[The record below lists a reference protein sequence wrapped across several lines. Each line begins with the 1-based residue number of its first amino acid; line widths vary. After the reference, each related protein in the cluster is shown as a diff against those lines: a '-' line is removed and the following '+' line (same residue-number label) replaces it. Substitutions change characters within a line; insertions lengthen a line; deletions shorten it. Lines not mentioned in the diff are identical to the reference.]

1 MSIFLR
7 IMRYAAA
14 YKYRLILAY
23 FSSIGVAAFALVIP
37 RIIGE
42 AVDQVIGSG
51 DLRPLVM
58 LALAALAVSVGRGVC
73 AYGQQYLGES
83 LGQRVAYD
91 IRNLYF
97 DKMQTLS
104 FAFHDSQ
111 KSGDLMSRATADVE
125 GIRMFIQ
132 GGAIRGAF
140 MILLIVG
147 VAVIL
152 IMTSWK
158 LALMSLVFMPLII
171 LRTSTIMMAMRR
183 NWMAEREEMGRL
195 NTLLQENLSGQRVVK
210 AFAAEDHEKEKF
222 TKGASLVAHYGY
234 TAEKLQAITTSLN
247 NFFFL
252 GGTGVILW
260 FGGSEVVKGH
270 LTEGQLVSF
279 LLYMGL
285 LSMPVRMFAF
295 IVNSFARALSTGER
309 IFFLLDAESPVQE
322 KEQASTMPKVNG
334 LVEFKNVSFRYD
346 ESGRD
351 AITGI
356 NIEAPV
362 SNIVAILGAPGSGK
376 STLVHLIPR
385 FYDVSAGAITIDG
398 TDIRDVTLN
407 SLRANVGIVQQDIFI
422 FTSTIRA
429 NIAYGSI
436 HASDEDVKRVAEL
449 AQLHDF
455 IMALPDGY
463 DTYVGERG
471 STLSGGQRQR
481 LAIARTLL
489 LDPPVL
495 ILDDSTS
502 SVDTETEH
510 LIQKALENVME
521 GRTTFVIAH
530 RLSSVQKADKV
541 LVLSKGAIVQQ
552 GTHTD
557 LLSQPGPYKEIYEL
571 QLRPQEPNAMTN
583 DDSGS
588 VSSNQLESPQQTSF
602 QNG

>member
-1 MSIFLR
+1 
-7 IMRYAAA
+7 MRYAAA

-158 LALMSLVFMPLII
+158 LALMSLIFMPLII

-210 AFAAEDHEKEKF
+210 AFAAE
-222 TKGASLVAHYGY
+222 
-234 TAEKLQAITTSLN
+234 
-247 NFFFL
+247 
-252 GGTGVILW
+252 
-260 FGGSEVVKGH
+260 
-270 LTEGQLVSF
+270 
-279 LLYMGL
+279 
-285 LSMPVRMFAF
+285 
-295 IVNSFARALSTGER
+295 
-309 IFFLLDAESPVQE
+309 
-322 KEQASTMPKVNG
+322 
-334 LVEFKNVSFRYD
+334 
-346 ESGRD
+346 
-351 AITGI
+351 
-356 NIEAPV
+356 
-362 SNIVAILGAPGSGK
+362 
-376 STLVHLIPR
+376 
-385 FYDVSAGAITIDG
+385 
-398 TDIRDVTLN
+398 
-407 SLRANVGIVQQDIFI
+407 
-422 FTSTIRA
+422 
-429 NIAYGSI
+429 
-436 HASDEDVKRVAEL
+436 
-449 AQLHDF
+449 
-455 IMALPDGY
+455 
-463 DTYVGERG
+463 
-471 STLSGGQRQR
+471 
-481 LAIARTLL
+481 
-489 LDPPVL
+489 
-495 ILDDSTS
+495 
-502 SVDTETEH
+502 EH
-510 LIQKALENVME
+510 
-521 GRTTFVIAH
+521 
-530 RLSSVQKADKV
+530 
-541 LVLSKGAIVQQ
+541 
-552 GTHTD
+552 
-557 LLSQPGPYKEIYEL
+557 
-571 QLRPQEPNAMTN
+571 
-583 DDSGS
+583 
-588 VSSNQLESPQQTSF
+588 
-602 QNG
+602 

>member
-1 MSIFLR
+1 
-7 IMRYAAA
+7 MRHAAA
-14 YKYRLILAY
+14 YKYRLLLAY
-23 FSSIGVAAFALVIP
+23 CSSIGVAAFALVIP

-42 AVDQVIGSG
+42 AVDKVISSG

-58 LALAALAVSVGRGVC
+58 LALAALAVSVGRGIC

-97 DKMQTLS
+97 DKMQSLS

-140 MILLIVG
+140 MILLIFG
-147 VAVIL
+147 VSVIL
-152 IMTSWK
+152 ILTSWK
-158 LALMSLVFMPLII
+158 LAILSLVFMPLII

-183 NWMAEREEMGRL
+183 NWLAEREEMGKL

-210 AFAAEDHEKEKF
+210 AFAAEEHEKEKF
-222 TKGASLVAHYGY
+222 VHGASLVAHYGF

-260 FGGSEVVKGH
+260 FGGKEVIDGQ

-322 KEQASTMPKVNG
+322 SALATTMPKANG
-334 LVEFKNVSFRYD
+334 SVAFKNVSFRYE
-346 ESGRD
+346 ESD
-351 AITGI
+351 NNAITNI
-356 NIEAPV
+356 DIEAP
-362 SNIVAILGAPGSGK
+362 SSQIVAILGAPGSGK

-385 FYDVSAGAITIDG
+385 FYDVSSGSITIDG
-398 TDIRDVTLN
+398 QDIRDVTLK
-407 SLRANVGIVQQDIFI
+407 SLRQNVGIVQQDIFI

-429 NIAYGSI
+429 NIAYGAI
-436 HASDEDVKRVAEL
+436 HASDAEVKRVAEL
-449 AQLHDF
+449 AQMHDF
-455 IMALPDGY
+455 IMGLPEGY

-489 LDPPVL
+489 MDPPVL

-530 RLSSVQKADKV
+530 RLSSVQKADKL
-541 LVLSKGAIVQQ
+541 LVLDKGYIVQQ
-552 GTHTD
+552 GTHAE
-557 LLSQPGPYKEIYEL
+557 LLGVPGPYREIYEL
-571 QLRPQEPNAMTN
+571 QLRPQETNGVVSNRNLDNASTLHS
-583 DDSGS
+583 DS
-588 VSSNQLESPQQTSF
+588 SPQTSL

>member
-1 MSIFLR
+1 
-7 IMRYAAA
+7 
-14 YKYRLILAY
+14 
-23 FSSIGVAAFALVIP
+23 
-37 RIIGE
+37 
-42 AVDQVIGSG
+42 
-51 DLRPLVM
+51 
-58 LALAALAVSVGRGVC
+58 
-73 AYGQQYLGES
+73 
-83 LGQRVAYD
+83 
-91 IRNLYF
+91 
-97 DKMQTLS
+97 
-104 FAFHDSQ
+104 
-111 KSGDLMSRATADVE
+111 
-125 GIRMFIQ
+125 
-132 GGAIRGAF
+132 
-140 MILLIVG
+140 
-147 VAVIL
+147 
-152 IMTSWK
+152 
-158 LALMSLVFMPLII
+158 
-171 LRTSTIMMAMRR
+171 MMAMRR

-210 AFAAEDHEKEKF
+210 AFAAEEHEKEKF

-322 KEQASTMPKVNG
+322 KKHAATMPKVNG

-346 ESGRD
+346 ESSKD
-351 AITGI
+351 AITEI

-436 HASDEDVKRVAEL
+436 HASDADVKRVAEL

-455 IMALPDGY
+455 IMELPEGY

-552 GTHTD
+552 GTHTE
-557 LLSQPGPYKEIYEL
+557 LLNQPGPYKEIYEL
-571 QLRPQEPNAMTN
+571 QLRPQEPNAIT
-583 DDSGS
+583 DDNSGS

>member
-1 MSIFLR
+1 MGN
-7 IMRYAAA
+7 
-14 YKYRLILAY
+14 
-23 FSSIGVAAFALVIP
+23 GV
-37 RIIGE
+37 G
-42 AVDQVIGSG
+42 
-51 DLRPLVM
+51 
-58 LALAALAVSVGRGVC
+58 
-73 AYGQQYLGES
+73 
-83 LGQRVAYD
+83 
-91 IRNLYF
+91 
-97 DKMQTLS
+97 
-104 FAFHDSQ
+104 
-111 KSGDLMSRATADVE
+111 ADV
-125 GIRMFIQ
+125 G
-132 GGAIRGAF
+132 
-140 MILLIVG
+140 VG
-147 VAVIL
+147 L
-152 IMTSWK
+152 GHG
-158 LALMSLVFMPLII
+158 VFVGN
-171 LRTSTIMMAMRR
+171 S
-183 NWMAEREEMGRL
+183 
-195 NTLLQENLSGQRVVK
+195 
-210 AFAAEDHEKEKF
+210 D
-222 TKGASLVAHYGY
+222 
-234 TAEKLQAITTSLN
+234 
-247 NFFFL
+247 
-252 GGTGVILW
+252 GTGVTVGTGVGI
-260 FGGSEVVKGH
+260 GVGHGVVGVTDSKGV
-270 LTEGQLVSF
+270 G
-279 LLYMGL
+279 
-285 LSMPVRMFAF
+285 
-295 IVNSFARALSTGER
+295 
-309 IFFLLDAESPVQE
+309 
-322 KEQASTMPKVNG
+322 
-334 LVEFKNVSFRYD
+334 
-346 ESGRD
+346 GRD
-351 AITGI
+351 AITEI

-552 GTHTD
+552 GTHTE
-557 LLSQPGPYKEIYEL
+557 LLNQPGPYKEIYEL
-571 QLRPQEPNAMTN
+571 QLRPQEPNAVTD
-583 DDSGS
+583 DDSES